1 VNKMENISPKV
12 QNLIAQ
18 YQEITQRIQ
27 TFATQRYTMEVQVKE
42 LERTVEELEK
52 SKDDAVIYRS
62 VGSLLIQ
69 NKDRAAL
76 LAELKE
82 QKETMD
88 VRAKSFE
95 RQEKSLRERHA
106 SLQKQIQSELGGAP
120 GEEDEE
126 EAKKAD

>member
-1 VNKMENISPKV
+1 MKMDNISPKV

-52 SKDDAVIYRS
+52 SKDDAMIFRS

-82 QKETMD
+82 QKETVD

-95 RQEKSLRERHA
+95 RQEKQLRERHA
-106 SLQKQIQSELGGAP
+106 ALQKQIQSELGGAP
-120 GEEDEE
+120 GEEEEE
-126 EAKKAD
+126 EAKKAG

>member
-1 VNKMENISPKV
+1 MDNISPKV

-18 YQEITQRIQ
+18 YQELTQRIQ

-52 SKDDAVIYRS
+52 SKEDALIYRN

-69 NKDRAAL
+69 NKDRAGL
-76 LAELKE
+76 LTELKE

-95 RQEKSLRERHA
+95 RQEKQLRERHA
-106 SLQKQIQSELGGAP
+106 TLQKQIQQELGGAP
-120 GEEDEE
+120 EE
-126 EAKKAD
+126 ETKKAG

>member
-1 VNKMENISPKV
+1 MKMDNISPKV

-52 SKDDAVIYRS
+52 SKDDALIFRS

-82 QKETMD
+82 QKETTD

-95 RQEKSLRERHA
+95 RQEKQLRERHA
-106 SLQKQIQSELGGAP
+106 ALQKQIQSELGGAP
-120 GEEDEE
+120 GEEEE
-126 EAKKAD
+126 EESKKAG

>member
-1 VNKMENISPKV
+1 MKMDNISPKV
-12 QNLIAQ
+12 QNLITQ

-52 SKDDAVIYRS
+52 SKDDALIFRS

-69 NKDRAAL
+69 NKDRTAL

-95 RQEKSLRERHA
+95 RQEKQLRERHA
-106 SLQKQIQSELGGAP
+106 ALQKQIQSELGGAP
-120 GEEDEE
+120 GEEEEE
-126 EAKKAD
+126 EAKKAG

>member
-1 VNKMENISPKV
+1 MKMDNISPKV

-52 SKDDAVIYRS
+52 SKEDALIFRS

-82 QKETMD
+82 QKETTD

-95 RQEKSLRERHA
+95 RQEKQLRERHA
-106 SLQKQIQSELGGAP
+106 ALQKQIQSELGGAP
-120 GEEDEE
+120 GEEEEE
-126 EAKKAD
+126 EAKKAG

>member
-1 VNKMENISPKV
+1 MKMDNISPKV

-52 SKDDAVIYRS
+52 SKEDAMIFRS

-69 NKDRAAL
+69 NNDKAAL

-82 QKETMD
+82 QKETTD

-95 RQEKSLRERHA
+95 RQEKQLRERHA
-106 SLQKQIQSELGGAP
+106 ALQKQIQSELGGAP
-120 GEEDEE
+120 GEEEEE
-126 EAKKAD
+126 EAKKAG

>member
-1 VNKMENISPKV
+1 MKMDNISPKV

-52 SKDDAVIYRS
+52 SKDDALIFRS

-82 QKETMD
+82 QKETTD

-95 RQEKSLRERHA
+95 RQEKQLRERHA
-106 SLQKQIQSELGGAP
+106 ALQKQIQSELGGAP
-120 GEEDEE
+120 GEEEEE
-126 EAKKAD
+126 EAKKAG

>member
-1 VNKMENISPKV
+1 MKMDNISPKV

-52 SKDDAVIYRS
+52 SKDDALIFRS

-82 QKETMD
+82 QKETTD

-95 RQEKSLRERHA
+95 RQEKALRERHA
-106 SLQKQIQSELGGAP
+106 SLQKQIQSELGGAR
-120 GEEDEE
+120 GEEEE
-126 EAKKAD
+126 EGAKKVD

>member
-1 VNKMENISPKV
+1 MKMDNISPKV

-52 SKDDAVIYRS
+52 SKDDAMIFRS

-82 QKETMD
+82 QKETVD

-95 RQEKSLRERHA
+95 RQEKQLRERHA
-106 SLQKQIQSELGGAP
+106 ALQKQIQSELGGAP

-126 EAKKAD
+126 DAKKAG